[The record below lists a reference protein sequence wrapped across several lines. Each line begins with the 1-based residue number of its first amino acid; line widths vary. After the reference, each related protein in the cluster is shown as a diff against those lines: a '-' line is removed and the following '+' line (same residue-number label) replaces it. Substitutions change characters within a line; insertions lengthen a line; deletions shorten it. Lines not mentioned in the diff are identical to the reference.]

1 MVSLSL
7 HVRETQNSKELHHL
21 ELNSFW
27 FAKEVFSKHGLVD
40 LQSEPLHVPVSQL
53 PCMPSLN

>member
-27 FAKEVFSKHGLVD
+27 FAKEVFFKHGLVD
-40 LQSEPLHVPVSQL
+40 LHAV
-53 PCMPSLN
+53 